1 MADAAARTPATGPRI
16 EWDSGTAYDFF
27 ASFWVLHQP
36 EEFGLRASWA
46 AGVRSRLSEE
56 TRRFMGDVL
65 HFTGVPVQWIHAL
78 PAPRDSRAAVQEL
91 ERLESASIPGAVVL
105 GSYEDDPKS
114 REVILRVLQ
123 KGSWSQGD
131 AGSLCCSDDAK
142 ASAKKREAERQ
153 RVERWLDAI
162 SRPAEFGKAFLRGMT
177 EFRESF
183 FREEERR
190 IAPAVER
197 ALAGAQERART
208 LAAADLLEEL
218 TQGLRLGH
226 LLNRPCLLLVPCYWC
241 SPRIIYGGMGE
252 ECRVILFGA
261 RPPDASLVPEDQV
274 PAALALA
281 LTALSDT
288 TRLNILR
295 LLRKEPLTQAEMAR
309 RLRLRP
315 STISHHLK
323 SLRIAGLITYLE
335 PEGSEMRYET
345 RVSRVQEV
353 CQSIGTFLDLRGG

>member
-1 MADAAARTPATGPRI
+1 MADAGAGGQATSPRI

-46 AGVRSRLSEE
+46 AGVRSRLSED

-78 PAPRDSRAAVQEL
+78 PAPRDSRAAIREL
-91 ERLESASIPGAVVL
+91 ERLESAAIPAAVVL
-105 GSYEDDPKS
+105 GNYDDDPKA
-114 REVILRVLQ
+114 REMILRTVQ
-123 KGSWSQGD
+123 NGSWSQAEAD
-131 AGSLCCSDDAK
+131 SLCCPDSSK
-142 ASAKKREAERQ
+142 APVKKREAERE
-153 RVERWLDAI
+153 RIERWLEAI

-190 IAPAVER
+190 IGPAVEQ
-197 ALAGAQERART
+197 ALANAQARART
-208 LAAADLLEEL
+208 LGAADLLEEL

-226 LLNRPCLLLVPCYWC
+226 LLNKPRLLLVPCYWC
-241 SPRIIYGGMGE
+241 SPRIIYGGMDE

-261 RPPDASLVPEDQV
+261 RPPEASLVPEDQV
-274 PAALALA
+274 PAALSLA

-295 LLRKEPLTQAEMAR
+295 LLREEPLTQAEMAR

-335 PEGSEMRYET
+335 SEGSDMRYET

-353 CQSIGTFLDLRGG
+353 CQSIGAFLRL